1 MEKMIPTMR
10 PEKQTALFSQ
20 GAKHKK
26 ALEKGEYLQGT
37 MPYHQKRYGPAQG
50 GKREANDAP
59 IARSQQRPKK
69 FTNFFNFDENIG
81 DACMQGP

>member
-1 MEKMIPTMR
+1 MPTTL
-10 PEKQTALFSQ
+10 PENKTALFSQ
-20 GAKHKK
+20 CAKHKK

-59 IARSQQRPKK
+59 IARSQ
-69 FTNFFNFDENIG
+69 
-81 DACMQGP
+81 

>member
-1 MEKMIPTMR
+1 MIPAML
-10 PEKQTALFSQ
+10 PAKQTALFSQ
-20 GAKHKK
+20 YAKHKK

-59 IARSQQRPKK
+59 IARSQ
-69 FTNFFNFDENIG
+69 
-81 DACMQGP
+81 

>member
-1 MEKMIPTMR
+1 MK
-10 PEKQTALFSQ
+10 KKFSNCT
-20 GAKHKK
+20 KHKK

-59 IARSQQRPKK
+59 IARRRTAPKK
-69 FTNFFNFDENIG
+69 FTIFLLFGENISG
-81 DACMQGP
+81 AIAGVAFRK